1 MTYETSLELD
11 RTDRI
16 LLGACAA
23 IWLAALGA
31 GVAAAV
37 ALVDLGSGHP
47 ETSDDSGTPWLLYTV
62 IGVSAAVIVGAV
74 PLLLRARRSAL
85 EDASLAPVRP
95 APARTLPT
103 TAEAPVR
110 GAEAQTEKIR
120 VLGGM
125 GEPDRDAPAVR
136 PAGTPTFV
144 QPHTVV
150 DRLFLRGAAGIVCAM
165 GVAMVAIGVATYLMA
180 VDSNTAAWVLY
191 VLAGLITLAMPA
203 VPYYFLR
210 ELRAA
215 TD

>member
-1 MTYETSLELD
+1 M
-11 RTDRI
+11 
-16 LLGACAA
+16 
-23 IWLAALGA
+23 
-31 GVAAAV
+31 
-37 ALVDLGSGHP
+37 
-47 ETSDDSGTPWLLYTV
+47 

-85 EDASLAPVRP
+85 EDASQAPVRP
-95 APARTLPT
+95 APARSLPT

-110 GAEAQTEKIR
+110 GTEAPTEKIR

-136 PAGTPTFV
+136 SAGAPTFV
-144 QPHTVV
+144 QPRAVV
-150 DRLFLRGAAGIVCAM
+150 DRLFLRGATGIVCAM
-165 GVAMVAIGVATYLMA
+165 GVAMAAIGVATYLMA